1 MIRAGVL
8 LILLIL
14 LTCGC
19 SGESAER
26 GTLLW
31 ARGFD
36 SSTLDPAEVEM
47 GEDAKIV
54 QNVFE
59 GLVSF
64 ADDSVELEGRLAE
77 KWSFSPDGK
86 TLTFELRKGVTFHD
100 GSPFSS
106 EAVVFTFE
114 RLLDLAHPQK
124 PRMAPYRANF
134 AVIAKVAADG
144 PHRAVFTLKEP
155 SVVIL
160 PNLALFGAAIVP
172 PGAVKSLG
180 AKFAE
185 RPVGTGPYRLSRWD
199 RDQRIV
205 LDRWE
210 GYWGPKPAI
219 PRVIV
224 LPVPSPQTA
233 VQKLEKGEVHVVDHP
248 TLSDVGPLQKHPAT
262 KVDFETSLNVSYL
275 AFNMKRAPYND
286 LNFRR
291 AVALAIDRKALNQLA
306 YYGYAE
312 PAVNLVPPAIW
323 SNVGPVPDYEHNV
336 EKAKLLLAKVKM
348 DSKEVEIHHLT
359 VARPYAPEPGR
370 VAEYL
375 KDALGRIGLEVKLRG
390 FDDAAWKQK
399 YKEESHPMVL
409 MGWNADFPDADNFF
423 YPLLHGDAIGD
434 MNGSF
439 FNDPA
444 FNDAVRKAQSELDPA
459 KRKPLLMTAFQR
471 YRDELPTVPLVHVK
485 QMVALSR
492 KLNYNMHPI
501 EYRFYMASFRE

>member
-1 MIRAGVL
+1 MRPGLLVL
-8 LILLIL
+8 LLA
-14 LTCGC
+14 CGC
-19 SGESAER
+19 SGDSTDR

-31 ARGFD
+31 ARGFE
-36 SSTLDPAEVEM
+36 SATLDPAEVEM
-47 GEDAKIV
+47 GEDAKII

-59 GLVSF
+59 SLVSF

-77 KWSFSPDGK
+77 KWSFSPDGR
-86 TLTFELRKGVTFHD
+86 TLTFDLRKGVTFHD
-100 GSPFSS
+100 GTPFTA

-114 RLLDLAHPQK
+114 RLLDPDHPQK

-134 AVIAKVAADG
+134 AGIAKVAADG

-172 PGAVKSLG
+172 PAALKSLG
-180 AKFAE
+180 AKFSE
-185 RPVGTGPYRLSRWD
+185 SPVGTGPYRLARWD

-205 LDRWE
+205 LERHD
-210 GYWGPKPAI
+210 GYWGRKPAI

-224 LPVPSPQTA
+224 LPVPSPRTA
-233 VQKLEKGEVHVVDHP
+233 VQKLEKGEVHAVDHP
-248 TLSDVGPLQKHPAT
+248 ALADVASLQTNPGT
-262 KVDFETSLNVSYL
+262 KVDFETSLNVSYV
-275 AFNMKRAPYND
+275 AFNMKRHPYND

-291 AVALAIDRKALNQLA
+291 AVALAIDRKALNRLA
-306 YYGYAE
+306 YYGLAE

-323 SNVGPVPDYEHNV
+323 THVGPAAEFEHNV
-336 EKAKLLLAKVKM
+336 EKAKVLLSKVKL
-348 DSKEVEIHHLT
+348 DSKEVELYHLT
-359 VARPYAPEPGR
+359 GARPYAPEPGR
-370 VAEYL
+370 VAEVL
-375 KDALGRIGLEVKLRG
+375 KDALARIGLELQLRG

-444 FNDAVRKAQSELDPA
+444 FNDAVRKSQSELDPA
-459 KRKPLLMTAFQR
+459 KRKTLLLAAFQR
-471 YRDELPTVPLVHVK
+471 TRDELPIVPLVHVK
-485 QMVALSR
+485 QLVALSR
-492 KLNYNMHPI
+492 KLDYNMHPI
-501 EYRFYMASFRE
+501 EYRFYIASFRN